1 MLERDSMIDIGKGIG
16 SILVIL
22 GHTKVTFLRLA
33 IFIDSFHMPFFFILS
48 GMVINLKYS
57 ISQFINKKIKSLLIN
72 YYILN
77 IILLIWR
84 QIINN
89 PLKCFKKPK
98 IYTHFF
104 KQIFWCA
111 PPYYYYN
118 WFIMSLFNTE
128 IIFFIFYKILRKA
141 YKKFEKKFLNF
152 HSSKNFIKIYYMIFP
167 ILSLLLLKYSFY
179 FSFNNFK
186 KNKRRYYFCL
196 DLIPLNSFFLL
207 IGLYLRTNKN
217 SFNFL
222 TKWYFGFLYFFINY
236 SYNKL
241 KKRRFSYVFSE
252 NKNFKHFSITSITGS
267 LFIFCVCQFIKKNK
281 LLEYIGRNS
290 IIFYAFHS
298 RISLKF
304 FEKLCHSFVDLSI
317 NFKSRIFKFLFVN
330 IGTIIHLI
338 FVSHI
343 INTSFPYILNI
354 TSLFPIY
361 INKSGNGPK
370 GDKIGNEFR
379 LSHEKLKVAIKSYAC
394 NDL

>member
-48 GMVINLKYS
+48 GMVINLNYS
-57 ISQFINKKIKSLLIN
+57 ISQFLNKKIKSLLIN

-98 IYTHFF
+98 IYIRFF

-128 IIFFIFYKILRKA
+128 IIFFIFYKILIKV

-152 HSSKNFIKIYYMIFP
+152 HSSKNFIKIYYLIFP
-167 ILSLLLLKYSFY
+167 ILSLFLLKHSFY

-196 DLIPLNSFFLL
+196 DLIPLNSFFLV
-207 IGLYLRTNKN
+207 IGCYLKHYKNFFKFITNR
-217 SFNFL
+217 
-222 TKWYFGFLYFFINY
+222 YFGLFYFFITY
-236 SYNKL
+236 YYNKT

-252 NKNFKHFSITSITGS
+252 NNNFLHFLITSISGS
-267 LFIFCVCQFIKKNK
+267 LFLLSICQYIKKNK
-281 LLEYIGRNS
+281 ILEYIGKNS
-290 IIFYAFHS
+290 LIFYAFHS
-298 RISLKF
+298 KISLKF
-304 FEKLCHSFVDLSI
+304 FEKLCHSFGDLSI
-317 NFKSRIFKFLFVN
+317 NFKNPIFKFLFVN
-330 IGTIIHLI
+330 IGTIIHLLFI
-338 FVSHI
+338 SYI
-343 INTSFPYILNI
+343 INTCFPYLLNI
-354 TSLFPIY
+354 TSLYSFY
-361 INKSGNGPK
+361 EFKYLTLNSKNKKN
-370 GDKIGNEFR
+370 
-379 LSHEKLKVAIKSYAC
+379 
-394 NDL
+394 

>member
-1 MLERDSMIDIGKGIG
+1 MSEREPVIDIGKGIG
-16 SILVIL
+16 IIFVIM
-22 GHTKVTFLRLA
+22 GHTRVTYHKLA
-33 IFIDSFHMPFFFILS
+33 LFIDSFNMPFFFILS
-48 GMVINLKYS
+48 GMVINTNYS
-57 ISQFINKKIKSLLIN
+57 IFQFIKKKIKSLLIN

-77 IILLIWR
+77 FILLIWK

-89 PLKCFKKPK
+89 PQKCFRKPK
-98 IYTHFF
+98 IYVLFL

-118 WFIMSLFNTE
+118 WFIMSLFTTE
-128 IIFFIFYKILRKA
+128 IIFFIFYKIFQNIFKII
-141 YKKFEKKFLNF
+141 EKKINLNF
-152 HSSKNFIKIYYMIFP
+152 QFSKYTFKITYFFP
-167 ILSLLLLKYSFY
+167 VFSFFLLKYGFD
-179 FSFNNFK
+179 FSIYNYRLH
-186 KNKRRYYFCL
+186 KRRYYFCL

-354 TSLFPIY
+354 TSLFPIFENKFY
-361 INKSGNGPK
+361 ISNYK
-370 GDKIGNEFR
+370 DKKN
-379 LSHEKLKVAIKSYAC
+379 
-394 NDL
+394 